1 MIAKVITFADDR
13 TAALAKMRVA
23 LDELVISGIKTN
35 TPLQQDLV
43 RDAAFAQGGVNIH
56 YLEKKL
62 QIK

>member
-35 TPLQQDLV
+35 TPLQRDLV

-62 QIK
+62 QLK